1 MSVNFFPHFSH
12 PNSKPGGGGG
22 EGERGRAYSPC
33 LFSSVFGKISEGAAR
48 DYQKMEGFSLLN
60 LGEQLAGA
68 VTWEIRNL
76 GRWFSRQKKNNTNE
90 LWPTLPNRGT
100 HVWSTCV
107 GPQGLI
113 PASLSHV
120 NAVGHK

>member
-48 DYQKMEGFSLLN
+48 DYQKSEDCQVVSHFSTL
-60 LGEQLAGA
+60 E
-68 VTWEIRNL
+68 
-76 GRWFSRQKKNNTNE
+76 NNWLE
-90 LWPTLPNRGT
+90 L
-100 HVWSTCV
+100 
-107 GPQGLI
+107 
-113 PASLSHV
+113 
-120 NAVGHK
+120 